1 MQFKLLLPTVSLF
14 FSPLLLQAQTFPL
27 LAATS
32 TPTLW
37 NVLQKG
43 GWAMVP
49 LGLLSAITTAFILY
63 CFLSIRA
70 KTVVTPAVLQTV
82 EAHLQKKD
90 LLGLNA
96 YSTTDP
102 KAMARIVQKT
112 LTFHLQNPNA
122 RFALLREMAETE
134 GSRQASRMYQQVSYL
149 FDIGV
154 IAPMLGLAGTVT
166 GMITS
171 FNLIGLD
178 PNSIRPSML
187 ANGVAE
193 ALIATAG
200 GLVVGIPAMIF
211 YSYFKGRAQFLV
223 TELESHT
230 TQFLAR
236 LEMVHTSDISK

>member
-1 MQFKLLLPTVSLF
+1 MQFKLLLPIITFF
-14 FSPLLLQAQTFPL
+14 FSPPILQAQILPP
-27 LAATS
+27 LAAAS

-37 NVLQKG
+37 TVIQKG
-43 GWAMVP
+43 GWAMLP
-49 LGLLSAITTAFILY
+49 LGLLSAVTTAIILY
-63 CFLSIRA
+63 CFLALRA
-70 KTVVTPAVLQTV
+70 KTIVTPETLQAV

-102 KAMARIVQKT
+102 KAMARIIQKT
-112 LTFHLQNPNA
+112 LTFHLQNPHA

-134 GSRQASRMYQQVSYL
+134 GSRQTSRMYQQVSYL

-154 IAPMLGLAGTVT
+154 IAPMVGLAGTVT

-211 YSYFKGRAQFLV
+211 YSYFKGRVQYLV
-223 TELESHT
+223 SELESHT

-236 LEMVHTSDISK
+236 LEMVHSSENT